1 MKYSFNL
8 QFSKNNIKKEEE
20 EEDNDDD
27 DGLVVPFVSK
37 NRPIFLSV

>member
-8 QFSKNNIKKEEE
+8 KFSKKNIKKEEE

>member
-8 QFSKNNIKKEEE
+8 QFSKKNIKKEEE